1 MKSLLFIIIPVAILV
16 TACILSGAGFWYYVL
31 AIIAGNVIGLLGL
44 FTWLLVLS
52 TREPRK
58 HDLKRTWGHD

>member
-1 MKSLLFIIIPVAILV
+1 MKSILFILIPVAILV

-31 AIIAGNVIGLLGL
+31 AIIAGNAIGLLAL

-58 HDLKRTWGHD
+58 HDLKRTWE